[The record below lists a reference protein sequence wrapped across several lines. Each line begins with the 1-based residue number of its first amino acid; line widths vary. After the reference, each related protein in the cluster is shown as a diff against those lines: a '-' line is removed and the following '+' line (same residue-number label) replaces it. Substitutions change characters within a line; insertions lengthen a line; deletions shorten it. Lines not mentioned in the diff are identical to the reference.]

1 MASKTRVVIGVS
13 IVVAL
18 VFLAV
23 GIVIGFFTAKAST
36 KASPEKEPCSGE
48 KLSTEA
54 ARYLKIFIRICFQKP
69 LSVKLMTY

>member
-18 VFLAV
+18 VFLAA
-23 GIVIGFFTAKAST
+23 GIVIGFFIANAST

-48 KLSTEA
+48 KLSKEA
-54 ARYLKIFIRICFQKP
+54 AR
-69 LSVKLMTY
+69 

>member
-36 KASPEKEPCSGE
+36 KASPEKESCSGE
-48 KLSTEA
+48 NLSTEA
-54 ARYLKIFIRICFQKP
+54 AR
-69 LSVKLMTY
+69 

>member
-1 MASKTRVVIGVS
+1 MIMASKTRVVIGVS

-23 GIVIGFFTAKAST
+23 GIVIGFFTAKSSST

-48 KLSTEA
+48 NLSTDA
-54 ARYLKIFIRICFQKP
+54 AR
-69 LSVKLMTY
+69 

>member
-23 GIVIGFFTAKAST
+23 GIVIGFFVAKSST
-36 KASPEKEPCSGE
+36 KDSHGKESCSGE
-48 KLSTEA
+48 NLSTEA
-54 ARYLKIFIRICFQKP
+54 AR
-69 LSVKLMTY
+69 